1 MDADHGRILP
11 EGVREGDV
19 LIYMSGRLMVVDHL
33 VPEAFTI
40 DLVELDREAAALRAV
55 RGQAPRPG

>member
-19 LIYMSGRLMVVDHL
+19 LVYMSGKLMVVDHL
-33 VPEAFTI
+33 VPEAYTI
-40 DLVELDREAAALRAV
+40 DLVQLEAREAANP
-55 RGQAPRPG
+55 APR